1 VRTARPTDQ
10 TLTNRLLERAKL
22 SVLGTLHRFDL
33 ELSRG
38 AFANRLVRTL
48 KAHGIDTVLDIGAN
62 VGQYGLN
69 ARRAGFTG
77 RIISVEPLTGAYGE
91 LAKRAARDSAWLT
104 LNAAAGRESGEV
116 EINVSANSFSSSVLP
131 MSEAHLTSAP
141 RSVYIAKETVRVVT
155 VADLVQTNSV
165 DPARTLLKIDTQG
178 YEAEVIAGADKLI
191 TEFAALQLELS
202 LIELYNGQQLA
213 EEIVD
218 QLRRWG
224 YRLQTLE
231 PGLSA
236 ADGRLLQADILVV
249 RDPPRC

>member
-10 TLTNRLLERAKL
+10 TVTNRLVERAKL
-22 SVLGTLHRFDL
+22 SVLGVLHRFDL

-69 ARRAGFTG
+69 VRRAGFTG

-91 LAKRAARDSAWLT
+91 LVKRAARDSAWLT

-131 MSEAHLTSAP
+131 MSEAHLISAP
-141 RSVYIAKETVRVVT
+141 RSAYIAKETVRVVT

-178 YEAEVIAGADKLI
+178 YEAEVIAGADELI
-191 TEFAALQLELS
+191 TEFAALQFEVS
-202 LIELYNGQQLA
+202 LVELYNGQQLA
-213 EEIVD
+213 EEIID

-249 RDPPRC
+249 KDAQRY